1 MNWPLA
7 GTLACLAVAAG
18 LPAAAGSFAVPEP
31 GAVILPDVTG
41 EAALGQ
47 RAYAARCAS
56 CHGEVAT
63 GTEQGPPFLHPFYL
77 PDHHGDRAF
86 LIAAE
91 SGVRAHHWRFGD
103 MPPVEGITR
112 AEVKAVIAYV
122 RALQQANGLID

>member
-1 MNWPLA
+1 MRWPL
-7 GTLACLAVAAG
+7 GMTISCLALALGVS
-18 LPAAAGSFAVPEP
+18 AAAGSVTVPEP
-31 GAVILPDVTG
+31 GSVIIPDVTG
-41 EAALGQ
+41 EVALGQ

-77 PDHHGDRAF
+77 PDHHGDQAF

-112 AEVKAVIAYV
+112 AEVMGVIAYV
-122 RALQQANGLID
+122 RALQRANGLID